1 MNSGV
6 RQIVSSF
13 ISAHLLHGTGQGTV
27 QTFQKGPIAVFHGAV
42 IGKLG
47 ADQQV
52 HIPDGHH
59 LLENADEGEVG
70 QMVPVV
76 FLALS
81 PGDQGVFRVVIDH
94 RGRQSVTLI
103 QTNGLSFHVGE
114 DLIHIQGEIR
124 QCFPIRRAVSLQLTA
139 KGGNFFHTGA
149 PSFEIRASISHF
161 CSFVNRIMR

>member
-1 MNSGV
+1 
-6 RQIVSSF
+6 
-13 ISAHLLHGTGQGTV
+13 
-27 QTFQKGPIAVFHGAV
+27 
-42 IGKLG
+42 
-47 ADQQV
+47 
-52 HIPDGHH
+52 
-59 LLENADEGEVG
+59 
-70 QMVPVV
+70 MVPVV

-94 RGRQSVTLI
+94 RGCQSVALV
-103 QTNGLSFHVGE
+103 QTDGLSFHVGE

-124 QCFPIRRAVSLQLTA
+124 QCFPIRRAVGLQLTA

>member
-27 QTFQKGPIAVFHGAV
+27 QTFQKGPVAVFHGAV
-42 IGKLG
+42 IGKLS

-94 RGRQSVTLI
+94 RGRQSVALV
-103 QTNGLSFHVGE
+103 QTDGLPFHVGE

-124 QCFPIRRAVSLQLTA
+124 QCFPIRRAVGLQLTA